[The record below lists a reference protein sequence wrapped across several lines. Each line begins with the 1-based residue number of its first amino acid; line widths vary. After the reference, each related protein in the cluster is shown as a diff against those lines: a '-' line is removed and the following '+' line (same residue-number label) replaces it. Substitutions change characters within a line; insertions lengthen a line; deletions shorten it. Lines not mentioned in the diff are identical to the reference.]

1 MSKNYQE
8 LSDIDDF
15 EKRFEYLRLS
25 GIVGQRTFGSNRY
38 LNQKFYNSREWRGIR
53 EIVILRDG
61 GYDMGHPDYPIS
73 GRIIVHHIDPITEDD
88 LIYGRDKSLDPNNL
102 ISVSHT
108 TSLAIHYGDKS
119 LLPKDY
125 VPRKPNDTV
134 PWR

>member
-1 MSKNYQE
+1 MIKNYQE
-8 LSDIDDF
+8 LSAIDDF
-15 EKRFEYLRLS
+15 EERFEYLRLS
-25 GIVGQRTFGSNRY
+25 GIVGQRTFGGNRY

-88 LIYGRDKSLDPNNL
+88 LIYGRDKILDPNNL
-102 ISVSHT
+102 ISVSHI
-108 TSLAIHYGDKS
+108 TSQAIHYGDKS
-119 LLPKDY
+119 LLPTDY

>member
-8 LSDIDDF
+8 LSEIDNF
-15 EKRFEYLRLS
+15 EKRFEYLRLY

-53 EIVILRDG
+53 EVVILRDG

-88 LIYGRDKSLDPNNL
+88 LIYGRDKLLDPNNL
-102 ISVSHT
+102 ISISHA
-108 TSLAIHYGDKS
+108 TSQAIHYGDKS